1 MKLLIFGPQGSGKG
15 TYASR
20 LSPILGIPHIS
31 TGDIF
36 RGNIKRGTELGK
48 RVERIINA
56 GQLVQ
61 DDIVIEM
68 LKERLA
74 QDDAKDGFILDGFP
88 RNNAQAEALDRMAK
102 IDAVI
107 NLVVPDEILIT
118 RLGARVQCK
127 ASGHIYNLLTLKPS
141 VEGRCDIDGSKL
153 HQRDDDK
160 PDAIKKRLKLYHE
173 QSAPLLEH
181 YRKQG
186 PVLDSVVDD
195 LMTPP
200 EDVVAG
206 ILDALKGLEGKRR

>member
-1 MKLLIFGPQGSGKG
+1 MRLLIFGPQGSGKG

-36 RGNIKRGTELGK
+36 RAEIKAGTSLGK
-48 RVERIINA
+48 QVEKIINA
-56 GQLVQ
+56 GDLVP
-61 DDIVIEM
+61 DAIVFDVVR
-68 LKERLA
+68 KRLE
-74 QDDAKDGFILDGFP
+74 QTDAKNGYIMDGFP
-88 RNNAQAEALDRMAK
+88 RNKAQAEELDRMTK
-102 IDAVI
+102 VDAVI

-118 RLGARVQCK
+118 RLSARVQCK
-127 ASGHIYNLLTLKPS
+127 ASGHIYNLLTLRPS

-160 PDAIKKRLKLYHE
+160 PDAIKKRLKLYRE

-181 YRKQG
+181 YRKKG
-186 PVLDSVVDD
+186 IVMDSEVND

-200 EDVVAG
+200 EEVVAR